1 MSKKKAHLI
10 LIFGDLL
17 ALFALWLGYD
27 EINKVIECVA
37 DFADMVN
44 FNNRIGFLI
53 FAAGFIIAHIFIICN
68 NLFLNKIFEK
78 KAAWGNGVFIIF
90 GIVLFASAILISACM
105 RTYVEKAGYL
115 RCPQADHQLS
125 FSTSLVYTKDAA
137 ICNRLVEEK
146 RKIRRY

>member
-10 LIFGDLL
+10 LIFGDIL
-17 ALFALWLGYD
+17 ALFALWLGYN
-27 EINKVIECVA
+27 EINKVMACVA

-78 KAAWGNGVFIIF
+78 KAAWGNGVFIIL
-90 GIVLFASAILISACM
+90 GIVLFASAILISVNM

-115 RCPQADHQLS
+115 HCPKADKRMTFATYLI
-125 FSTSLVYTKDAA
+125 YTKNSE
-137 ICNRLVEEK
+137 ICSQLVEGNVK
-146 RKIRRY
+146 N